1 MDVKKFY
8 GKRFHNL
15 SAATDYIE
23 SSDRSHF
30 DFAIIPPNTHWDTN
44 EEDIEEDNILRDDIP
59 RDVPGEVDLFLSSDS
74 DSDDDIPLASLQK
87 RQTLSKDLNPK
98 WRKRITSAEI
108 PETRFYEQSQLEA
121 CSLW

>member
-1 MDVKKFY
+1 MYSHGYSGNIHIYFVCIFHVDLVMDVKKFY

-30 DFAIIPPNTHWDTN
+30 DFAIIPPNTHCDTD

-59 RDVPGEVDLFLSSDS
+59 
-74 DSDDDIPLASLQK
+74 
-87 RQTLSKDLNPK
+87 TLESYFSILLYV
-98 WRKRITSAEI
+98 I
-108 PETRFYEQSQLEA
+108 
-121 CSLW
+121 